1 MSKKGSDKKQ
11 TNMLA
16 AAFMLFILPILS
28 VVIGIFLG
36 WYVGKSA
43 GLPIKTLQIV
53 GGVVGFIIAVVL
65 IKLFDKSAVVDEN
78 QEKITWDDM

>member
-1 MSKKGSDKKQ
+1 MAKKGSDKKQ

-36 WYVGKSA
+36 
-43 GLPIKTLQIV
+43 
-53 GGVVGFIIAVVL
+53 
-65 IKLFDKSAVVDEN
+65 
-78 QEKITWDDM
+78 

>member
-28 VVIGIFLG
+28 VFIGTFLG
-36 WYVGKSA
+36 WYIGKSA
-43 GLPIKTLQIV
+43 GLSIKISEV
-53 GGVVGFIIAVVL
+53 IGGAAAFIIAVIL
-65 IKLFDKSAVVDEN
+65 IKLFDKSAVVDED